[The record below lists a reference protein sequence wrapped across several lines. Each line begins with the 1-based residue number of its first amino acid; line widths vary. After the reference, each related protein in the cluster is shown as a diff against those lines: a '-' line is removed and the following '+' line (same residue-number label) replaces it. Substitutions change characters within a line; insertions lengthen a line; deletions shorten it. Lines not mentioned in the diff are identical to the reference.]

1 MHVPLYSDRMRSLEG
16 KRVKSHSSNSL
27 STFLKHYDV
36 IDILQLTPKTQYGIL
51 PNMAIMLVIIVLV
64 IIAVNIVY
72 TYLRVFLIN
81 YLSYQCI
88 LKIIKYNSIN
98 RYNFQLAV
106 IIFPMLALLW
116 VFCIVFSN
124 AKQVSQ
130 TCDLSHCHY
139 NSN

>member
-1 MHVPLYSDRMRSLEG
+1 
-16 KRVKSHSSNSL
+16 
-27 STFLKHYDV
+27 
-36 IDILQLTPKTQYGIL
+36 
-51 PNMAIMLVIIVLV
+51 MAIMLVIIVLV

-106 IIFPMLALLW
+106 IIFPMLALL
-116 VFCIVFSN
+116 
-124 AKQVSQ
+124 
-130 TCDLSHCHY
+130 
-139 NSN
+139 